1 MNAMHTTVSSLFLVS
16 NPGMLHGCRPALA
29 GLRPAISGV
38 SREAVEVSWAGVSRA
53 EGGGWCC
60 SAGQSAAGVRVVRGK
75 AGAQARRGKQ
85 VARCVAG
92 KLRGA
97 DEAWRS
103 SAGELEA

>member
-1 MNAMHTTVSSLFLVS
+1 VQGNRRLV
-16 NPGMLHGCRPALA
+16 L
-29 GLRPAISGV
+29 
-38 SREAVEVSWAGVSRA
+38 
-53 EGGGWCC
+53 
-60 SAGQSAAGVRVVRGK
+60 RVVRGK